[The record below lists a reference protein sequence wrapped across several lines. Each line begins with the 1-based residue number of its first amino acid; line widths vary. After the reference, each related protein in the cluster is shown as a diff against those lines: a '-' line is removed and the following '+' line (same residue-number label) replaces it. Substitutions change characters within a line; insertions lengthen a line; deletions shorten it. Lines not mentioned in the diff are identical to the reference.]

1 MIKEN
6 KIYKEITRTKP
17 CKKNQKI
24 KSQNES
30 GNFKDDIA
38 DLIRKQI
45 PELKDKKKY

>member
-1 MIKEN
+1 MDVS
-6 KIYKEITRTKP
+6 YAQ
-17 CKKNQKI
+17 NQKI

-45 PELKDKKKY
+45 LELKDKKKY